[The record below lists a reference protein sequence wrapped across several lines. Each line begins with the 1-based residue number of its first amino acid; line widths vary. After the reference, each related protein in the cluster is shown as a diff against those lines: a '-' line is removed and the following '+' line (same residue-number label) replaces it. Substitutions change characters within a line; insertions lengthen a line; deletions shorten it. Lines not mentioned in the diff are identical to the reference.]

1 MMSSTASP
9 AAIETGLPPKVLKW
23 IRWVSASA
31 ISRRV
36 VTAASGQPLPIP
48 LAMVTMSGT
57 TPACWNPQ

>member
-23 IRWVSASA
+23 MRLVSASA

-36 VTAASGQPLPIP
+36 VTAPSGQPLPMP
-48 LAMVTMSGT
+48 LAIVTMSGT
-57 TPACWNPQ
+57 TPEFSKPQ

>member
-23 IRWVSASA
+23 IRVVIASA

-36 VTAASGQPLPIP
+36 VTAASGQPFPMP

-57 TPACWNPQ
+57 TPEFWKPQ